1 MSTNCTGTADDEQFS
16 TLHQIPDQFE
26 IVEHGFIGGY
36 FTPPEILD
44 KVRNY
49 EVFEDDCFVASY
61 PKTGTTLTQ
70 ETVYL
75 IYHNGNDEV
84 ARQKPIHERFP
95 YIDTNE
101 LFPLAEKMP
110 RPRLMKSHLPFDM
123 FPIQAMGEKAKIIY
137 VMRNPKDTLV
147 SYYHFYKSCKS
158 FGNFPG
164 SWDDF
169 FQLFLHKKLF
179 CGDFYDHVLSWWNQ
193 RHRDNILFL
202 KYEDMVTD
210 PKSNI
215 LKICAFLGKTLS
227 DDEIDNIV
235 KQTSF
240 EIMRDNPTTNF
251 SQTHYQD
258 NKICPFIR
266 KGKIGDWKNF
276 FTDEQ
281 CRIIDKIHEDRL
293 AETGLS
299 FQFE

>member
-61 PKTGTTLTQ
+61 PKT
-70 ETVYL
+70 
-75 IYHNGNDEV
+75 
-84 ARQKPIHERFP
+84 
-95 YIDTNE
+95 
-101 LFPLAEKMP
+101 AEKMP